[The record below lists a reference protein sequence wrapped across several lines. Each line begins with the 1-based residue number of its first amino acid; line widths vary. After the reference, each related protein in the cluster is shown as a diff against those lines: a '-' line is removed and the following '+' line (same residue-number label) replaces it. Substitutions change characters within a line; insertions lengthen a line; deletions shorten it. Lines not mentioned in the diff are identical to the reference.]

1 VGARSE
7 GRWQRVRG
15 AVPWR
20 IRAAA
25 AGAVCW
31 LVLWGLPQVA
41 QAQTTGGSEQRLR
54 QQQEALDQLRQER
67 ADLESEMQAI
77 QRRTR
82 TLTEELANL
91 DAQRQATARLVGAL
105 DQQLETINAE
115 VRVTGEGLA
124 NAEQE
129 LVRKRSVLH
138 RRLVEIYKRG
148 RLYDLEAL
156 LSAQSFAGLMAR
168 YKYLHELTLRD
179 QGLVRRVEG
188 LRDEIESQR
197 VRLVRLQDDVL
208 RNRAEKTRE
217 VARLALLG
225 SQSQRDLVVVQRSE
239 TDARQRLTELARA
252 EADIAGLIA
261 SRETVRLRAELAPN
275 ARPAAVSSLRPV
287 DRGQLEWPVA
297 GSILYRFGR
306 VINPNRTTTRWNGIG
321 IGASV
326 GTAVQAIAAGEVV
339 HADKMRTYGPTVI
352 VQHGGGDYSVY
363 GSLAR
368 IAVRKGQQIPKGET
382 IGSVGAIDPELP
394 PHLHFELRPQGR
406 SVDPLTWLRRP
417 R

>member
-1 VGARSE
+1 MC
-7 GRWQRVRG
+7 W
-15 AVPWR
+15 
-20 IRAAA
+20 
-25 AGAVCW
+25 W

-67 ADLESEMQAI
+67 ADLESEMNAI
-77 QRRTR
+77 QRRAR

-115 VRVTGEGLA
+115 VRVTEEGLA

-188 LRDEIESQR
+188 LRDQIASQR
-197 VRLVRLQDDVL
+197 VRLVRLQDDVV

-239 TDARQRLTELARA
+239 TDARRRLTELARA

-261 SRETVRLRAELAPN
+261 SRETARLRAELAPN

-287 DRGQLEWPVA
+287 DRGQLEWPVV

-368 IAVRKGQQIPKGET
+368 IEVRKGQQIPKGEM
-382 IGSVGAIDPELP
+382 IGTVGAIDPDLP

>member
-1 VGARSE
+1 M
-7 GRWQRVRG
+7 
-15 AVPWR
+15 
-20 IRAAA
+20 
-25 AGAVCW
+25 CW

-54 QQQEALDQLRQER
+54 QQQEALEQLRQER
-67 ADLESEMQAI
+67 ADLESEMKAI
-77 QRRTR
+77 QRRAR

-197 VRLVRLQDDVL
+197 VRLVRLQDDVV
-208 RNRAEKTRE
+208 RNRVEKTRE

-287 DRGQLEWPVA
+287 DRGQLEWPVV

-368 IAVRKGQQIPKGET
+368 IAVRKGQQIPKGEM
-382 IGSVGAIDPELP
+382 IGTVGAIDPDLP